1 MVAALVGCGGGKQAG
16 TTAPTTTVAPK
27 PPPVADAMRKLLRAQ
42 PQFAGT
48 VKTLYQGPAWAVVQA
63 KRGTNVLAV
72 AFHYAAGRWRPD
84 TSRTV
89 TVEILGPH
97 PGSTQPEEPQVAVVI
112 KSRTP
117 LRETALWVDGKELLE
132 KGGGKP
138 TNAQIYGAP
147 DRKLAR
153 GLHVAVGFGHS
164 DVHGTA
170 VAWTFRVGAV

>member
-1 MVAALVGCGGGKQAG
+1 VLAGCGGGGKQAATTTT
-16 TTAPTTTVAPK
+16 TTAAPK
-27 PPPVADAMRKLLRAQ
+27 PPPVADAMRTFLRSR

-48 VKTLYQGPAWAVVQA
+48 VKTLYEGPEWGVVQA
-63 KRGTNVLAV
+63 KRGTRVLAV
-72 AFHYAAGRWRPD
+72 AFHYTGGRWRPD
-84 TSRTV
+84 TSHKV
-89 TVEILGPH
+89 TIEILGPN
-97 PGSTQPEEPQVAVVI
+97 PGSTQPVEPQVAVVI
-112 KSRTP
+112 KSRAP

-147 DRKLAR
+147 DRRLAR

-164 DVHGTA
+164 DVHATA